1 MKCINCGAPLED
13 ENAIFCEKCYKENV
27 AKNAGDTAPAPQ
39 PEGEKKPKK
48 KKNKKKIILS
58 IVLSVVAVI
67 LALVI
72 AAVCWL
78 NSLLDKPQKEN
89 LSAEP
94 YVESGVELP
103 FDEDVK
109 NIALFGL
116 DTRQDNDR
124 GRSDAIIVL
133 SIDRVNKKIKMSSI
147 ARDTYI
153 TYANGKHDKITH
165 AWLNGKQNLA
175 VKTLNRNFKLD
186 ITDFVSVNF
195 YQFADIIDYI
205 GGVTID
211 INEREM
217 KVMNTKY
224 IPYIKDLGI
233 ECEPIKAPG
242 VQHVGGG
249 EALAYARDRYT
260 GSDIDR
266 GNRQR
271 EVLSAM
277 FDAVKKM
284 NVLKLPKLVEM
295 VLGEC
300 TTSLDKSEMISI
312 GTWALFNSPQI
323 ESFGLPNDE
332 CKGRGQMINGTS
344 YMVYDLEHAS
354 QMLHD
359 FIYQPAKPEGTSSSA
374 AKSETSTK

>member
-1 MKCINCGAPLED
+1 MKCINCGVPLED
-13 ENAIFCEKCYKENV
+13 ENAIFCEKCYRENV
-27 AKNAGDTAPAPQ
+27 AKNAGDTAPAPSYQ

-48 KKNKKKIILS
+48 KKNKKKIVLSILLS
-58 IVLSVVAVI
+58 IVAVL
-67 LALVI
+67 LAVVI

-78 NSLLDKPQKEN
+78 NSLLDKPKKEN
-89 LSAEP
+89 LSGDLGITSE
-94 YVESGVELP
+94 YDLP

-116 DTRQDNDR
+116 DTREDNDR

-165 AWLNGKQNLA
+165 AWSNGKQNLA

-211 INEREM
+211 ISEGEM
-217 KVMNTKY
+217 NVMNSKH
-224 IPYIKDLGI
+224 IPHLQALGI
-233 ECEPIKAPG
+233 ECEKIKAPG
-242 VQHVGGG
+242 IQHVGGG

-260 GSDIDR
+260 GSDIER
-266 GNRQR
+266 GSRQR
-271 EVLSAM
+271 EVLAAM

-300 TTSLDKSEMISI
+300 TTSLDKNEMISI
-312 GTWALFNSPQI
+312 GTWALFNSPKI

-332 CKGRGQMINGTS
+332 CKGKGQMINGTS
-344 YMVYDLEHAS
+344 YMVYDLDHAS

-359 FIYQPAKPEGTSSSA
+359 FIYQPAKDEETSSTA
-374 AKSETSTK
+374 AKS

>member
-13 ENAIFCEKCYKENV
+13 ENAIFCEKCYRENV
-27 AKNAGDTAPAPQ
+27 AKNAGDTAPAPLS
-39 PEGEKKPKK
+39 ENDKKPKK

-58 IVLSVVAVI
+58 IVLSIVAVL

-89 LSAEP
+89 LSGDLGIVSE
-94 YVESGVELP
+94 EELP
-103 FDEDVK
+103 FDEEVK

-116 DTRQDNDR
+116 DTRQNNDR

-133 SIDRVNKKIKMSSI
+133 SIDRINKKIKMTSI

-153 TYANGKHDKITH
+153 SYANGKHDKITH
-165 AWLNGKQNLA
+165 AWSNGKQNLA

-211 INEREM
+211 ISEAEM
-217 KVMNTKY
+217 KVMNKNY
-224 IPYIKDLGI
+224 IPYIQELGI

-260 GSDIDR
+260 GSDIER

-284 NVLKLPKLVEM
+284 NALKLPKLVEM
-295 VLGEC
+295 ILGEC

-312 GTWALFNSPQI
+312 GTWALFNSPSI
-323 ESFGLPNDE
+323 ESFGLPNDV
-332 CKGRGQMINGTS
+332 CKGKGQMINGTS

-359 FIYQPAKPEGTSSSA
+359 FIYQPAKLEETSSGAVAS
-374 AKSETSTK
+374 

>member
-27 AKNAGDTAPAPQ
+27 AKNAGDTAPDPAP
-39 PEGEKKPKK
+39 EEKPKK
-48 KKNKKKIILS
+48 KRNKKKIILS
-58 IVLSVVAVI
+58 VILSIVAVI
-67 LALVI
+67 LAIVI
-72 AAVCWL
+72 AIVCWL
-78 NSLLDKPQKEN
+78 GSLLDKPQKEN
-89 LSAEP
+89 LSGDLGIASE
-94 YVESGVELP
+94 YDLP

-116 DTRQDNDR
+116 DTRQDNDK
-124 GRSDAIIVL
+124 GRSDAIIIL
-133 SIDRVNKKIKMSSI
+133 SIDKINKKIKLTSI

-153 TYANGKHDKITH
+153 AFENGKHDKITH
-165 AWLNGKQNLA
+165 AWAYGKQNLA
-175 VKTLNRNFKLD
+175 VKTLNSNFKLD

-211 INEREM
+211 ISEAEM
-217 KVMNTKY
+217 KVMNKNY
-224 IPYIKDLGI
+224 IPYLQDLGI

-300 TTSLDKSEMISI
+300 TTSLDKSEMISL
-312 GTWALFNSPQI
+312 GSWALFNSPSI

-332 CKGRGQMINGTS
+332 CQGKGQMINGTS
-344 YMVYDLEHAS
+344 YMVYDLDHAS
-354 QMLHD
+354 QVLHD
-359 FIYQPAKPEGTSSSA
+359 FIYQTAKSEETSSSA
-374 AKSETSTK
+374 AKKETTKK

>member
-27 AKNAGDTAPAPQ
+27 AKNAGDTTAA
-39 PEGEKKPKK
+39 PEGEKRPKK
-48 KKNKKKIILS
+48 KKNKKKIILGILLS
-58 IVLSVVAVI
+58 IVAVLLAAVI
-67 LALVI
+67 AV
-72 AAVCWL
+72 VCWL

-89 LSAEP
+89 LSGDLGIVSKE
-94 YVESGVELP
+94 ELP
-103 FDEDVK
+103 FDEEVK

-133 SIDRVNKKIKMSSI
+133 SIDRVNKKVKMSSI

-165 AWLNGKQNLA
+165 AWSNGKQNLA

-195 YQFADIIDYI
+195 FQFAYIIDYI

-211 INEREM
+211 INEGEM
-217 KVMNTKY
+217 NVMNNKH
-224 IPYIKDLGI
+224 IPHIQSLGI
-233 ECEPIKAPG
+233 KCEKIKAPG

-260 GSDIDR
+260 GSDIER
-266 GNRQR
+266 GSRQR
-271 EVLSAM
+271 EVLAAM
-277 FDAVKKM
+277 FEAVKKM

-295 VLGEC
+295 ILGEC

-312 GTWALFNSPQI
+312 GTWALFNMPQI
-323 ESFGLPNDE
+323 ESFGLPNEE

-344 YMVYDLEHAS
+344 YMVYDLDHAS

-359 FIYQPAKPEGTSSSA
+359 FIYQPAKLEETSSSA
-374 AKSETSTK
+374 AISETTKK